1 MIVAAALLAALA
13 APPARTPL
21 VQAGAQC
28 LHAPGRE
35 SQEER
40 QRSVGALSATRAI
53 NTAEAAYI
61 QKTGS
66 FATRQQLA
74 GLLDARFN
82 LADNAE
88 ILPGFVLT
96 LDLTPKGYWFS
107 IADKT
112 DPCGYRFISNQ
123 EGVIFTAYPI
133 Q

>member
-1 MIVAAALLAALA
+1 MIFTAALLAALA
-13 APPARTPL
+13 ATSARSPL
-21 VQAGAQC
+21 VQTGAQC
-28 LHAPGRE
+28 LHAPGQE
-35 SQEER
+35 SQQER

-53 NTAEAAYI
+53 NTAEAAYV
-61 QKTGS
+61 QRTGS
-66 FATRQQLA
+66 FGTRQQLA

-88 ILPGFVLT
+88 ILPGFKLT
-96 LDLTPKGYWFS
+96 LDVTAKGYWFS
-107 IADKT
+107 IVDKT

>member
-1 MIVAAALLAALA
+1 MIFTAVLLAALA
-13 APPARTPL
+13 VPPARSSFLQTR
-21 VQAGAQC
+21 AQC
-28 LHAPGRE
+28 LHAPGQE
-35 SQEER
+35 SQQER

-53 NTAEAAYI
+53 NTAEAAYV
-61 QKTGS
+61 KRTGS
-66 FATRQQLA
+66 FATREQLV

-82 LADNAE
+82 LSDNAE
-88 ILPGFVLT
+88 ILPGFILT
-96 LDLTPKGYWFS
+96 LDVTAKGYWFS